1 MLAIAMAFA
10 LALAIDPRVVGFTRE
25 PLVASLL
32 RPSFGALPPFAP
44 CSVPLFVL
52 VAALHAFAWIF
63 SRSRSYAAVGS
74 WGPLRVLDDLGPALL
89 RILHAIMTATAA
101 ALFEVETRLSM
112 ALDACERGVQAACAL
127 LVVVDDAATSL
138 APRRIPT
145 LSERAMRLVL
155 VPIALATA
163 ALFALPW
170 LS

>member
-1 MLAIAMAFA
+1 
-10 LALAIDPRVVGFTRE
+10 
-25 PLVASLL
+25 
-32 RPSFGALPPFAP
+32 
-44 CSVPLFVL
+44 
-52 VAALHAFAWIF
+52 
-63 SRSRSYAAVGS
+63 
-74 WGPLRVLDDLGPALL
+74 
-89 RILHAIMTATAA
+89 MTATAA